1 MCARLI
7 RILNEMYR
15 NKSAIVPKN
24 TPNLFADDEV
34 FAREFTEQRWPIDN
48 SQSNRVESSD
58 KGAEPTPLVDFRP
71 AELMEALVSA
81 EQFMRLSVKSLE
93 ILRAVEPD
101 TRFLN
106 PPLLP
111 AMDWV
116 RHALHT
122 ARRIQQTFV
131 ENEHLRSNIMRQ
143 GLSLPPALAKFV
155 ELISLVLSTYHLW
168 ERRCDDHWIWPNAA
182 TANYDQDWHDSC
194 PYVDIVRELEEIQ
207 ALLDKQNASRD
218 RLRNANFTTA
228 CKLVDEAFVFSS
240 KVLAIRLDLGYAKGA
255 HPLPHYGKKDGRKSE
270 KRADLETFLS
280 HLRKI
285 LAFMKKTYGL
295 NRLAYILKIEYGLQK
310 GYHAHLL
317 LLLNGHRH
325 QQDISIAQQLGE
337 EWSNDITQGT
347 GAYWNCNAHKNHYQ
361 DNAMGMIH
369 RKDDIKRGFLK
380 SKVLTYLVKHD
391 IPLELIGERPFRKFR
406 PSHRKLK

>member
-1 MCARLI
+1 M
-7 RILNEMYR
+7 
-15 NKSAIVPKN
+15 
-24 TPNLFADDEV
+24 
-34 FAREFTEQRWPIDN
+34 
-48 SQSNRVESSD
+48 
-58 KGAEPTPLVDFRP
+58 
-71 AELMEALVSA
+71 
-81 EQFMRLSVKSLE
+81 
-93 ILRAVEPD
+93 
-101 TRFLN
+101 
-106 PPLLP
+106 
-111 AMDWV
+111 
-116 RHALHT
+116 
-122 ARRIQQTFV
+122 
-131 ENEHLRSNIMRQ
+131 
-143 GLSLPPALAKFV
+143 
-155 ELISLVLSTYHLW
+155 
-168 ERRCDDHWIWPNAA
+168 
-182 TANYDQDWHDSC
+182 
-194 PYVDIVRELEEIQ
+194 DIVRELEEIQ

-255 HPLPHYGKKDGRKSE
+255 HPLPRYGEKDDSKSE
-270 KRADLETFLS
+270 KRADLEAFLS

-285 LAFMKKTYGL
+285 LTFMKKTYGL

-361 DNAMGMIH
+361 ENAIGMIH

-406 PSHRKLK
+406 PSHRKLNSLADPQPRAHIHRCVLFIAYLDAASTDFENQ